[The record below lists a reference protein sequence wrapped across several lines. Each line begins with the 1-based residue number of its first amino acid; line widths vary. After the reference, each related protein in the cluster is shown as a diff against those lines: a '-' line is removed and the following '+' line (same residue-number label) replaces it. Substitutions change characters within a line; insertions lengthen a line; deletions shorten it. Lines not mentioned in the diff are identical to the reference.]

1 MIAVVQRCS
10 RGEVRVQGDRV
21 GALGERGGL
30 VVLLGVEVGDGEAE
44 AHKMADKVA
53 KLRIFEDDEGRLGAP
68 LGDREILCV
77 SQFTLLADLTR
88 GNRPGFEQAA
98 RPEDAEPLYDL
109 VCERLGAKTG
119 VFGADMAIDL
129 VCRGPVT
136 ILLDT

>member
-1 MIAVVQRCS
+1 MDGVQVS
-10 RGEVRVQGDRV
+10 GIGE
-21 GALGERGGL
+21 GL
-30 VVLLGVEVGDGEAE
+30 FVLLGVAKGDDEAVAE
-44 AHKMADKVA
+44 RLARKIA

-88 GNRPGFEQAA
+88 GNRPGFEQSA